1 MSNARKNK
9 GDRGRLS
16 SKFESEKDE
25 EQKKMKNKKDKQTG
39 SGGRQ
44 EEDLNQLLATR
55 VVP

>member
-1 MSNARKNK
+1 M
-9 GDRGRLS
+9 S